1 MENLIAILMD
11 NLISILVPLGI
22 CVALPVLI
30 VWLVTRTRQNE
41 TDKKTEIM
49 LKAIEAGATIDA
61 EFFKD
66 AQRKQKSTKE
76 RLLNRL
82 IWGCTTSILGVGL
95 AALGIVQWVNWNGT
109 TSNDSFVVP
118 LVFAGIF
125 LAIGIALVMG
135 FFVGRKMLVKE
146 IEAEENAL
154 MQK

>member
-1 MENLIAILMD
+1 MELDLVGLLI
-11 NLISILVPLGI
+11 PLGI
-22 CVALPVLI
+22 CVVLPVLI

-95 AALGIVQWVNWNGT
+95 AALGIIQWVNWNGT

-118 LVFAGIF
+118 LIFAGIF

>member
-1 MENLIAILMD
+1 MENLIG
-11 NLISILVPLGI
+11 ILVPLGI

>member
-1 MENLIAILMD
+1 MEDLIG
-11 NLISILVPLGI
+11 ILVPLGI

-95 AALGIVQWVNWNGT
+95 AALGIIQWVKWNGT

-118 LVFAGIF
+118 LIFAGIF

>member
-1 MENLIAILMD
+1 MGVELVGT
-11 NLISILVPLGI
+11 LVPLGI
-22 CVALPVLI
+22 CVVLPVLI

-95 AALGIVQWVNWNGT
+95 AALGIIQWVNWNGT

-118 LVFAGIF
+118 LIFAGIF